1 MMAALLRP
9 SNISRKTR
17 RAAFVGGLGYAL
29 VLLLTLMWSYGGT
42 NVLDALVSLQIGPFL
57 WWALLGGVVIGIGLA
72 VTVVRY
78 GLISPLLSVV
88 AVYGMTMYLMWQALQ
103 SPNPL
108 QPGTPLDIYLISW
121 PLLLIIA
128 LSSGLVER
136 RLRNRYSSPED
147 TEDP

>member
-1 MMAALLRP
+1 
-9 SNISRKTR
+9 
-17 RAAFVGGLGYAL
+17 
-29 VLLLTLMWSYGGT
+29 MWSYGGT
-42 NVLDALVSLQIGPFL
+42 NVLDAFVSRQIGPFL
-57 WWALLGGVVIGIGLA
+57 WWAVLGGVVIGIGLA